1 MLRRLLRAAAGLV
14 GICLIWPGSWAI
26 IAIINDYSI
35 PRTAPSPLFD
45 RVAIWLLTL
54 AIWAASISL
63 MWFAF
68 KKPR

>member
-14 GICLIWPGSWAI
+14 GIFLIWPGTWSI
-26 IAIINDYSI
+26 ILISNDYYS
-35 PRTAPSPLFD
+35 APNAPLLD
-45 RVAIWLLTL
+45 RFETWLLPVV
-54 AIWAASISL
+54 IWAASISL

>member
-14 GICLIWPGSWAI
+14 GFCLIWPGTWAV
-26 IAIINDYSI
+26 IAISNDYYS
-35 PRTAPSPLFD
+35 APAAPMFD
-45 RVAIWLLTL
+45 RVVTWLLPI

-68 KKPR
+68 KKPQ